1 MKHTPVNYSDYLKI
15 PKLLEQQSLRSVELG
30 KPAHDELLFITVHQT
45 YELWFKQ
52 MLFEIDSILKIFSQE
67 KIEEKQLSTVVH
79 RMNRVN
85 EIMRLLIDQV
95 TVLETM
101 TPLDFLDFRDMLYPA
116 SGFQSL
122 QFRLIE
128 NKLGLKSENRFT
140 YNSQAYHSYVS
151 KTDAEQMITAES
163 APSLFELL
171 DKWLARTPFLE
182 DKHFKFWDLYQN
194 AVAQMYER
202 DREIVRNN
210 PMLSPEDIAKN
221 LTSIDDA
228 SKQFHALF
236 NETEFAKLQS
246 EGHYRLSYR
255 AIHAALLVSLYRDE
269 PMLNLPYQLIS
280 QLIELDERMT
290 MWRYRHALMAQR
302 MLGSK
307 IGKGGSRGTKYLKA
321 ESWCHRIF
329 ADLVNLTTFF
339 IPRSE
344 LPELPES
351 LRKRM
356 GFRE

>member
-1 MKHTPVNYSDYLKI
+1 
-15 PKLLEQQSLRSVELG
+15 
-30 KPAHDELLFITVHQT
+30 
-45 YELWFKQ
+45 
-52 MLFEIDSILKIFSQE
+52 
-67 KIEEKQLSTVVH
+67 
-79 RMNRVN
+79 
-85 EIMRLLIDQV
+85 V

-128 NKLGLKSENRFT
+128 NKLGLKSENRHN
-140 YNSQAYHSYVS
+140 YNSQAYHSYVAQ
-151 KTDAEQMITAES
+151 AEAEKML
-163 APSLFELL
+163 AAEAEPSLFDLL

-182 DKHFKFWDLYQN
+182 DKDFKFWEIYQK
-194 AVAQMYER
+194 AVTAMYDR
-202 DREIVRNN
+202 DRVTVRAN
-210 PMLSPEDIAKN
+210 PMLTPEDIAKN
-221 LTSIDDA
+221 LTNIDEA
-228 SKQFHALF
+228 AKQFHALY
-236 NETEFAKLQS
+236 NEKEFSALQA

-269 PMLNLPYQLIS
+269 PMLHLPYQVIA

-307 IGKGGSRGTKYLKA
+307 IGTGGSSGHKYLKSA
-321 ESWCHRIF
+321 TERHRIF
-329 ADLVNLTTFF
+329 EDLVNLTTFF

-344 LPELPES
+344 LPELPEA

-356 GFRE
+356 SFRG